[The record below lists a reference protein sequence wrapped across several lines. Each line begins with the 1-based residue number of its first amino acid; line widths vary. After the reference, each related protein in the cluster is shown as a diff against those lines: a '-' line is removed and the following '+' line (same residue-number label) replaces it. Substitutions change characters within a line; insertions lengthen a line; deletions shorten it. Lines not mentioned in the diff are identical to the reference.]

1 MVHLIGRIAANNV
14 SDQSK
19 SPKTVLELLTQSIR
33 AICLQ
38 RKTVSKLGREGQTH
52 PRALTNEMQL
62 LMKPV
67 AGLHVLA
74 NAGCFGTRIWRKV
87 GKIERP
93 VYGYTYCVEV

>member
-1 MVHLIGRIAANNV
+1 MVHLIGRIAAKNK
-14 SDQSK
+14 SDESIARLQ
-19 SPKTVLELLTQSIR
+19 VQILTQSIR
-33 AICLQ
+33 ATCLER
-38 RKTVSKLGREGQTH
+38 RKVSKMGWEGQTD
-52 PRALTNEMQL
+52 PRTLTNEMQL